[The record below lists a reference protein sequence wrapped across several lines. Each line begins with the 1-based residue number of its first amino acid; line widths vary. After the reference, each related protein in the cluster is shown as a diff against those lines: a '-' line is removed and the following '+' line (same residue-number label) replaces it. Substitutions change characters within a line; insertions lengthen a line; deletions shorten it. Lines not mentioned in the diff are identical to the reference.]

1 MSPIGSILQP
11 SQHSYLEGRFED
23 AEVVDAMRMGVV
35 SCPAD
40 TSVRNAAR
48 MMATYRIH
56 CLLIA
61 EPNLTGPLS
70 VVSDLD
76 LAAAAV
82 NGDADALK
90 VGEVAATQPLTIEGD
105 EKLVRAAQMMAERG
119 VSHLIVTARATGHP
133 VGILSSLDLAEALA
147 WGGRS

>member
-11 SQHSYLEGRFED
+11 SQHSYLEVPFEK

-40 TSVRNAAR
+40 TSVRDAAR

-56 CLLIA
+56 CVLVA
-61 EPNLTGPLS
+61 EPNLTGPMS

-76 LAAAAV
+76 VAAAAD
-82 NGDADALK
+82 GDADRLK
-90 VGEVAATQPLTIEGD
+90 VGEVAGTEPLTVAGD
-105 EKLVRAAQMMAERG
+105 EKLIRAAQLMAEHG
-119 VSHLIVTARATGHP
+119 VSHLVVVAGETGHP

-147 WGGRS
+147 WSGGS